1 MMEFLRFI
9 KKGGRSTFLIV
20 IALVGA
26 VLLLISA
33 GGEGEK
39 EVADDR
45 YPSIATKRAL
55 EEELEGLILSMEGVS
70 RVKVSVSLESG
81 NEYVYENGKNTLI
94 LAGRVRGVA
103 VVCDG
108 GADAVVKGQ
117 IVTMLCALFD
127 LPMKAVSVSQ

>member
-1 MMEFLRFI
+1 MNEFLRFF
-9 KKGGRSTFLIV
+9 KKGGKST
-20 IALVGA
+20 ALLLLAVLGA
-26 VLLLISA
+26 VLLLFSM
-33 GGEGEK
+33 GRTEK
-39 EVADDR
+39 SADDR
-45 YPSIATKRAL
+45 LPDSATKRAL

-70 RVKVSVSLESG
+70 RVKVSISLESG

>member
-1 MMEFLRFI
+1 MSEFWTFF
-9 KKGGRSTFLIV
+9 KKGGKSTLL
-20 IALVGA
+20 LVLAILGA
-26 VLLLISA
+26 VLLFFSA
-33 GGEGEK
+33 RGEGTAT
-39 EVADDR
+39 ADDR
-45 YPSIATKRAL
+45 LPGSDTKRAL
-55 EEELEGLILSMEGVS
+55 EKELEGLILSMEGVS

>member
-1 MMEFLRFI
+1 MSEFWTFF
-9 KKGGRSTFLIV
+9 KKGGKSTLL
-20 IALVGA
+20 LVLAILGA
-26 VLLLISA
+26 VLLFFSA
-33 GGEGEK
+33 RGEDAAT
-39 EVADDR
+39 ADDR
-45 YPSIATKRAL
+45 LPDSATKRAL
-55 EEELEGLILSMEGVS
+55 EKELEGLILSMEGVS